1 MTDTVTRAL
10 LNPGAAD
17 LGSHSPKPTATTPGL
32 TEATLEI
39 WSNGKTTTGLWE
51 ATAGTFTATR
61 VGYSEICL
69 FISGTTTVT
78 ADGEEPI
85 TYGPGDIMV
94 MPSGWAGVW
103 EVHEPLRKHFTII
116 ND

>member
-1 MTDTVTRAL
+1 MFDTTAQSL
-10 LNPGAAD
+10 LNPATAD
-17 LGSHSPKPTATTPGL
+17 LGPHTPKPTATTPGL

-39 WSNGKTTTGLWE
+39 WKAGKTETGLWE
-51 ATAGTFTATR
+51 CTAGTFTATR
-61 VGYSEICL
+61 IGYSEICL
-69 FISGTTTVT
+69 FISGSVTVT
-78 ADGEEPI
+78 GDGEKPI
-85 TYGPGDIMV
+85 TFGPGDIMV